1 MQAATLRENR
11 YRPRAVHRFV
21 EVGPSRDA
29 LERTK
34 GSSFPLRSSS
44 RSMSDDEH
52 LSSFSFDPQVI
63 DSIFVLEQAIR
74 VHQYLQRNSSLFP
87 LLLRARAET
96 HWLFGALADVKL
108 RMEDDPEGEF
118 APRLL
123 VTIQTN
129 LDAKR
134 AIDLLD
140 LLDDRWWLS
149 ISSRSRSLMKIDVEY
164 V

>member
-1 MQAATLRENR
+1 
-11 YRPRAVHRFV
+11 
-21 EVGPSRDA
+21 
-29 LERTK
+29 
-34 GSSFPLRSSS
+34 
-44 RSMSDDEH
+44 MSDDEH